1 MGRLFWKF
9 FFCFWLAQMLT
20 GLGVGVAIW
29 LNHDNQ
35 GRDQRIDSSPPASMM
50 VTAAAATLEHGGLA
64 SLQQWLEKSTDDRH
78 APFRLLAVDGNGHD
92 VLGRT
97 VPGELLRDA
106 ETRLSQGDTSV
117 QRKSTADGQSYLLF
131 VQHKHD
137 GAEEVL
143 RPLTG
148 ELRPSP
154 HFDDGRRPPMP
165 PGPRGEAPDNVNGGP
180 ADGGNRRL
188 DFGPG
193 PRGPDFAGPGGSGGP
208 GAPRPDEPRD
218 RHRFDLRQ
226 LPPVLPLLGGAIASF
241 LSAWLLAWY
250 FAKPIRSLRT
260 AFAAAAE
267 GNLSLRVGPGMA
279 SRKDELAALGE
290 DFDHMA
296 ARLQTLVD
304 SQRRLLHDVSHE
316 LRSPLARLQA
326 AIGLLRQQPE
336 RTPEFVERIERESQ
350 RMDKLVGEL
359 LTLARLD
366 AGMAGKLT
374 EEFDLDELLA
384 DLLGDAGFEAET
396 KGCAVS
402 YAEPSAR
409 PTPLLL
415 RGNPDLLHRALD
427 NILRNAIRHSPSG
440 SEVRLDAECTDH
452 RLTLRISDRGP
463 GVPAADLERIF
474 EPFVR
479 GEAAP
484 TGNGYGLGL
493 AIARRVVTAHGGT
506 ISAHNREGGGLE
518 MRIELPLAPH

>member
-29 LNHDNQ
+29 LSHDEP
-35 GRDQRIDSSPPASMM
+35 GRDQHIDSSPPATMM
-50 VTAAAATLEHGGLA
+50 VSAAATTLEHGGLA
-64 SLQQWLEKSTDDRH
+64 SLQQWLEKNASDRNNRRF
-78 APFRLLAVDGNGHD
+78 PFQLLAVNTDGHEAF
-92 VLGRT
+92 GRS
-97 VPGELLRDA
+97 VPAELLRDA
-106 ETRLSQGDTSV
+106 EKRLEQGDNSV
-117 QRKSTADGQSYLLF
+117 LRQTTADGRSYLLF
-131 VQHKHD
+131 VQHKRG

-148 ELRPSP
+148 ELRLDRGPRFGDTP
-154 HFDDGRRPPMP
+154 RPPAPGEARDNPEHRPDLP
-165 PGPRGEAPDNVNGGP
+165 PGVQSPRP
-180 ADGGNRRL
+180 
-188 DFGPG
+188 
-193 PRGPDFAGPGGSGGP
+193 P
-208 GAPRPDEPRD
+208 GAPGAPLRPDERD

-267 GNLSLRVGPGMA
+267 GNLALRVGPGMA
-279 SRKDELAALGE
+279 SRKDELAALGA

-366 AGMAGKLT
+366 AGMAGKMT
-374 EEFDLDELLA
+374 EDIDLDEVLA
-384 DLLGDAGFEAET
+384 DLLGDASFEAET
-396 KGCAVS
+396 KHCAVT
-402 YAEPSAR
+402 YHEPTSSEGA
-409 PTPLLL
+409 PIPLVL
-415 RGNPDLLHRALD
+415 RGNADLLHRALD
-427 NILRNAIRHSPSG
+427 NILRNAIRHSPTG
-440 SEVRLDAECTDH
+440 TEIRMACTVTDGRLSLSIA
-452 RLTLRISDRGP
+452 DRGP
-463 GVPAADLERIF
+463 GVPASDLERIF

-479 GEAAP
+479 GETAQ
-484 TGNGYGLGL
+484 TGSGYGLGL
-493 AIARRVVTAHGGT
+493 AIARRVVNAHGGR
-506 ISAHNREGGGLE
+506 ISAHNRESGGLE
-518 MRIELPLAPH
+518 IRIELPLLASASRS